1 MKFPYQL
8 VRIKPQTCK
17 VFPRRAVIHADIK
30 FLKSVAHFVN
40 APNSRI
46 CAVFYGIKHI
56 LCAKPCLRILV
67 AILVDNVQ
75 QIPVLVKPLLRPLRD
90 QVISLVT
97 RKTKFL
103 HKLRGCP
110 CTLGNVHIKRISQ
123 G

>member
-1 MKFPYQL
+1 MKLPYQL

-17 VFPRRAVIHADIK
+17 VFPRRAVIHSYVK
-30 FLKSVAHFVN
+30 FLESVAHFVN
-40 APNSRI
+40 APYSRI
-46 CAVFYGIKHI
+46 CAVFNGIKHI
-56 LCAKPCLRILV
+56 LCAKPRLRILV
-67 AILVDNVQ
+67 TVFVDNVQ

-90 QVISLVT
+90 QVISLVAGN
-97 RKTKFL
+97 TKFL